1 MLNLRE
7 AAQQHM
13 PPVPN
18 IPALN
23 DAAIATWKARM
34 VNEYGSSRVFEGLY
48 KQLSQLNLA
57 PADLE
62 RLRSFAE
69 DERRHGILC
78 GSVVEALG
86 GEAIAPPL
94 PVVPFP
100 EHPDVS
106 PLEGAIR
113 NLISISCMSET
124 VAVSLIGAERLEM
137 PEGPLRE
144 LLTNIYAD
152 ECAHANFGWR
162 LLGDLLAKGDNGMKE
177 RLKPYIQLAFAH
189 LEKHELAHLPVGV
202 QPPPEGVQLGLC
214 SGLDARELFY
224 ATIEQ
229 IIIPGLSNHG
239 LDAQWA
245 WDTRHEA
252 QLVQPTA

>member
-1 MLNLRE
+1 
-7 AAQQHM
+7 M
-13 PPVPN
+13 PVVPN
-18 IPALN
+18 IPELN
-23 DAAIATWKARM
+23 EAAIGTWKARM
-34 VNEYGSSRVFEGLY
+34 VNEYGSAQVFEGLY
-48 KQLSQLNLA
+48 QQLAELDVAQS
-57 PADLE
+57 DLE
-62 RLRSFAE
+62 RLASFAE

-86 GEAIAPPL
+86 GEAIAHSL

-106 PLEGAIR
+106 PLEAAIR

-137 PEGPLRE
+137 PEGPLRA
-144 LLTNIYAD
+144 LLTTIYAD

-162 LLGDLLAKGDNGMKE
+162 LLGDLLERGDDNLRE
-177 RLKPYIQLAFAH
+177 RLKSYIQLAFAH
-189 LEKHELAHLPVGV
+189 VEKHELSHLPVEA
-202 QPPPEGVQLGLC
+202 QPPKEGLQLGLC
-214 SGLDARELFY
+214 SGLDARTLFY

-229 IIIPGLSNHG
+229 IIIPGLSNQG

-245 WDTRHEA
+245 WDTRSEA
-252 QLVQPTA
+252 ALV